1 MSLTRWSPWE
11 DLARLRED
19 LNRFLETSPMPSIFR
34 GEGWQ
39 PNVDLLEEGNDLVVR
54 ADLPGFNPEEVEV
67 RVFPDSITLR
77 GETRE
82 EERMDQPGYHRRER
96 RIGSF
101 YRQIRLPAQVVPEDA
116 RATFKQGVI
125 EVHMP
130 KANGRGGN
138 GFKVDIA
145 KE

>member
-19 LNRFLETSPMPSIFR
+19 LNRFLETGPMPSIFR
-34 GEGWQ
+34 EGWQ
-39 PNVDLLEEGNDLVVR
+39 PSVDLLEEGNDLLLK

-77 GETRE
+77 GETRK
-82 EERMDQPGYHRRER
+82 EERMDEPGYHRRER

-116 RATFKQGVI
+116 RASFKHGVL
-125 EVHMP
+125 EVRMP
-130 KANGRGGN
+130 KAGDKGSN